1 MPGPKRGSRT
11 ATTKSKM
18 AKKPAAKKPAT
29 KKPTKNAMFGGNGK
43 SKQEPK
49 KKSGSRYG

>member
-18 AKKPAAKKPAT
+18 AKKSSAKKPAKN
-29 KKPTKNAMFGGNGK
+29 KKISAFGGNAK
-43 SKQEPK
+43 PPK
-49 KKSGSRYG
+49 TNKPKRKLG